1 MGIPNLS
8 LEGKVTVIT
17 GGGTG
22 VGRSIALTFAEAGAN
37 VVVCSR
43 TLANLEKVAEEVRAL
58 GKRSLAVRTD
68 VSQKTD
74 VDNMVQ
80 KVMDEFGAID
90 ILVNDAGVWL
100 GGEVLDFSEE
110 AWDRTMG
117 VNIKGYYLCCQ
128 AVGKRMVEQKRGNI
142 INIASTNS
150 FALDKGQ
157 APYSASKAGVVML
170 TRGLAKELV
179 SYNIRVNAVAP
190 GWVRTEMARDVWGQ
204 PESDYAKQEMARI
217 PMGRLAEPSDVAN
230 SALFLASDL
239 SSYITGAT
247 IVVDG
252 GSLA

>member
-1 MGIPNLS
+1 MPIPSLS
-8 LEGKVTVIT
+8 LEGKTAIVT

-22 VGRSIALTFAEAGAN
+22 IGRSIALTFAAAGAN

-43 TLANLEKVAEEVRAL
+43 TLANLEKVAEEVKAL
-58 GKRSLAVRTD
+58 GRRSLAVRTD
-68 VSQKTD
+68 VTQKAD
-74 VDNMVQ
+74 VGNMVQ
-80 KVMDEFGAID
+80 RVMDEFGAID

-142 INIASTNS
+142 INIASASS
-150 FALDKGQ
+150 FVLDQ
-157 APYSASKAGVVML
+157 EEAPYSVSKAGVVML

-190 GWVRTEMARDVWGQ
+190 GWVRTEMSREMWSQ
-204 PESDYAKQEMARI
+204 PESEYTKQEMARI

-252 GSLA
+252 GFIA

>member
-1 MGIPNLS
+1 MPIPSLS
-8 LEGKVTVIT
+8 LEGKTAIVT

-22 VGRSIALTFAEAGAN
+22 IGRSIALTFAAAGAN

-43 TLANLEKVAEEVRAL
+43 TLANLEKVAEEVKAL
-58 GKRSLAVRTD
+58 GRRSLAVRTD
-68 VSQKTD
+68 VTQKTD

-80 KVMDEFGAID
+80 RVMDEFGAID

-110 AWDRTMG
+110 AWDRTMDI
-117 VNIKGYYLCCQ
+117 NIKGCYLCCQ
-128 AVGKRMVEQKRGNI
+128 AVGKKMVERKRGNI
-142 INIASTNS
+142 ISIASTNS
-150 FALDKGQ
+150 FVSGKEE
-157 APYSASKAGVVML
+157 APYSASKAGMVML
-170 TRGLAKELV
+170 IRGLAKELV

-190 GWVRTEMARDVWGQ
+190 GWVRTEMSREIWSQ
-204 PESDYAKQEMARI
+204 PESEYTKQEMARI

-230 SALFLASDL
+230 AALFLASDL

-252 GSLA
+252 GFTA

>member
-1 MGIPNLS
+1 MPIPSLS
-8 LEGKVTVIT
+8 LEGKTAIVT

-22 VGRSIALTFAEAGAN
+22 IGRSIALTFAAAGAN

-43 TLANLEKVAEEVRAL
+43 TLANLEKVAEEVKAL
-58 GKRSLAVRTD
+58 GRRSLAVRTD
-68 VSQKTD
+68 VTQKTD

-80 KVMDEFGAID
+80 RVMDEFGAID

-110 AWDRTMG
+110 AWDRTMDI
-117 VNIKGYYLCCQ
+117 NIKGCYLCCQ
-128 AVGKRMVEQKRGNI
+128 AVGKKMVERKRGNI
-142 INIASTNS
+142 ISIASTNS
-150 FALDKGQ
+150 FVSGKEE
-157 APYSASKAGVVML
+157 APYSASKAGMVML
-170 TRGLAKELV
+170 IRGLAKELV

-190 GWVRTEMARDVWGQ
+190 GWVRTEMSREIWSQ
-204 PESDYAKQEMARI
+204 PESEYAKQEMARI

-230 SALFLASDL
+230 AALFLASDL

-252 GSLA
+252 GFTA